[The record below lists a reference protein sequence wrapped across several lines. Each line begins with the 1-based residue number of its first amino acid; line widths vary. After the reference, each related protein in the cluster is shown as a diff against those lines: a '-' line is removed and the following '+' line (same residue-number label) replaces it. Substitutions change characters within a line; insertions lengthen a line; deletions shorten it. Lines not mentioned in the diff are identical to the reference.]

1 MSPYRKFNGFSLCF
15 VCSILFYVL
24 TGCGGSSETPNPPTP
39 VAAAP
44 TEASAPAEATVLPAP
59 TIAAEPTEAKP
70 AEAVAEST
78 AEGEFDARS
87 LPQFADA
94 EIIYEDEIQLIYVT
108 LADVATVADFS
119 QRELAALGW
128 QEYTPPFSQIIDDPN
143 LKPLT
148 FKKDGQGLSAFIT
161 VAPAQGNKTSVQYSQ
176 LPLDA
181 DLPTLAD
188 AAGME
193 FSDKQLYLGYTTA
206 SDFDAVIVFYREQL
220 AAPEWQEVTEMTIV
234 EPEQARLVLANQAQ
248 EMALVLD
255 LTPAGDGRT
264 KVTLQP
270 LTDEVLTAVTSPETP
285 TPAATEEAELAATEE
300 AGPAVTAGSGLEQ
313 LPLPT
318 DAQEV
323 TYDTDLQEVTFN
335 SPSNIDKLVEFY
347 RETLPAQGWTE
358 DATIALVDPSI
369 AALEFAQ
376 GDASLSLTIFNI
388 GAGENAEVTI
398 NVSGLLAE
406 APDSSETTTEETE
419 GTTGS
424 GDTSELTAE
433 DKDGLPVPD
442 NYENFSDENSPYRR
456 SISTDSPANLTS
468 VLEFYNR
475 ELSARGW
482 RALPSTV
489 GATETEATQLYENEE
504 GQLDLRLTQNAA
516 GGTDINLVVK
526 MVAAA
531 KKAEILPPSGQVRI
545 YFGNLTEGQIVFK
558 INQKEVK
565 VEVQEPTQNS
575 MEGVPFVDLPPGEHI
590 FSLTIP
596 GEAPSND
603 QLEVGPDEVW
613 GLIAGPGG
621 AFPLQL
627 Y

>member
-1 MSPYRKFNGFSLCF
+1 MRQHQTSNWLILYFLFSTLAL
-15 VCSILFYVL
+15 SL
-24 TGCGGSSETPNPPTP
+24 TGCGGQSETPNPPTP

-44 TEASAPAEATVLPAP
+44 TEAPAPAEATALPAP
-59 TIAAEPTEAKP
+59 TVAAEPTEVQP

-87 LPQFADA
+87 LPRFADA
-94 EIIYEDEIQLIYVT
+94 EVIYEDEIQLIYVT
-108 LADVATVADFS
+108 PADVATVADFS
-119 QRELAALGW
+119 RQELAALGW
-128 QEYTPPFSQIIDDPN
+128 QEYTPPFSQVIDDPN
-143 LKPLT
+143 LKSLA

-161 VAPAQGNKTSVQYSQ
+161 VAPAQGNKTSVQYSAI
-176 LPLDA
+176 PLET
-181 DLPTLAD
+181 DLPALAD

-206 SDFDAVIVFYREQL
+206 SDFDAVIAFYREQL
-220 AAPEWQEVTEMTIV
+220 AAPEWQEVTEMTVV

-270 LTDEVLTAVTSPETP
+270 LTDEALTAVLSPETP

-300 AGPAVTAGSGLEQ
+300 AEPAVTAGSGLEQ

-323 TYDTDLQEVTFN
+323 TYDTELQEVTFT
-335 SPSNIDKLVEFY
+335 STSNIDKLVEFY
-347 RETLPAQGWTE
+347 RQALPAQGWTE
-358 DATIALVDPSI
+358 DDMIGLVDPSV

-376 GDASLSLTIFNI
+376 GDASLSLTMLNF
-388 GAGENAEVTI
+388 GAGENTEVTMS
-398 NVSGLLAE
+398 VSGLLAT
-406 APDSSETTTEETE
+406 APDSGETTTEETE

-424 GDTSELTAE
+424 GDTGELTAE

-456 SISTDSPANLTS
+456 SILTDSPANLKT
-468 VLEFYNR
+468 VLEFYER

-489 GATETEATQLYENEE
+489 GATDTEATQLYENEE

-531 KKAEILPPSGQVRI
+531 KKAEILPPSGQARI
-545 YFGNLTEGQIVFK
+545 YFGNLMEEQVVFK

-575 MEGVPFVDLPPGEHI
+575 MEGVPFMDLPPGKHD
-590 FSLTIP
+590 FTLTIP